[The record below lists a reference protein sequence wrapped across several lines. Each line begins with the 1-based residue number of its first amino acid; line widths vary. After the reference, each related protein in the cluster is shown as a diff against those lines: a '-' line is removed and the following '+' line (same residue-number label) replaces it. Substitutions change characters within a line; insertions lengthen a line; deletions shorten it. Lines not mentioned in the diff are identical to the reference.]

1 MRATHRAVWIAAAV
15 CGLAACDQTTPDA
28 PAAPDTAD
36 GAGSDVEA
44 PPPKTSIIRPSV
56 LAEVQ
61 PEPAPP
67 PDPIHDRVL
76 FEVSSTALSDSAR
89 EMLDDLVATEGM
101 TDGAWRISLTGRTD
115 ASGNPDM
122 NLRLAEARAEA
133 VRNYLVEMGVPAD
146 RIEVTAAGEPENA
159 AGDEAAKATAR
170 RVDVRAE
177 PVVEDDS
184 STD

>member
-1 MRATHRAVWIAAAV
+1 MRATHCAVWIAAAV

-36 GAGSDVEA
+36 VAGSDVEA

-61 PEPAPP
+61 PDPATP
-67 PDPIHDRVL
+67 PDPIEDKVL
-76 FEVSSTALSDSAR
+76 FEVSSTELSDSAR
-89 EMLDDLVATEGM
+89 EMLDALLATEGM
-101 TDGAWRISLTGRTD
+101 TGGAWRIGLTGRTD
-115 ASGNPDM
+115 ASGNADM
-122 NLRLAEARAEA
+122 NLRLAEARAET
-133 VRNYLVEMGVPAD
+133 VRNHLVEGGVPAS
-146 RIEVTAAGEPENA
+146 RLEITAAGEPEDA
-159 AGDEAAKATAR
+159 SADEAAKAAAR

-177 PVVEDDS
+177 PVIEDDS